1 MKIVNA
7 ELLVPTA
14 KEIRNLVQRAY
25 DAGCTRGREEAKR
38 ALQGVVG
45 SPDGGGFEAGE
56 ARIAMATANGIDK
69 NGFAHDVKRLL
80 RDLAVLKEMVR
91 SGAGIPGDEQTIE
104 MIKGLLARWHKI
116 TSVIMLHAVESH
128 LQTRH

>member
-1 MKIVNA
+1 MRIINA

-14 KEIRNLVQRAY
+14 EEIRNLVQRAY
-25 DAGCTRGREEAKR
+25 DAGRTRGREEAKR

-56 ARIAMATANGIDK
+56 DKIAVTTVNGSDK

-80 RDLAVLKEMVR
+80 RDLAELKEKVR
-91 SGAGIPGDEQTIE
+91 PGAGIPGDEQTIE
-104 MIKGLLARWHKI
+104 MIKGLLSRWHKI
-116 TSVIMLHAVESH
+116 ASVIILHAVESH